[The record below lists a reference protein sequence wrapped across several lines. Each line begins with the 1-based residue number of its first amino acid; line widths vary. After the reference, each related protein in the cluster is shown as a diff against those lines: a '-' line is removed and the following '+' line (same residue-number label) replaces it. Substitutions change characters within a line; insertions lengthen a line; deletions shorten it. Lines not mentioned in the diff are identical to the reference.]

1 MNLVLM
7 GLPGAGKGTQA
18 EKIVEHYDIPHIST
32 GDMFRAAIK
41 EGTQLGLKAK
51 SFMDQGNL
59 VPDEVTIGIVRER
72 LNKQDCENG
81 FLLDGFPRTVA
92 QAEALETI
100 TKELN
105 KQIDYVINIDVDQ
118 SILMERLTGR
128 RICKDCGA
136 TYHLVFNPPAKD
148 GVCDKCGGEL
158 YQRADDNAETVSTR
172 LSVNVKQSQP
182 LLDFYQEKGYLRNIN
197 GNQDINIVF
206 EDVRQLLAGVKQ

>member
-18 EKIVEHYDIPHIST
+18 EKIVEHYDNPHIST

-136 TYHLVFNPPAKD
+136 TYHLVFNPPAKE